1 MQDRKLIRDRTKIMT
16 PNDSHLACN
25 MGSVAIKD
33 RGVAGTD
40 LTRVVQDDDL
50 GLERLGALGRVVL
63 GVTGDVAA
71 LDVLD
76 GHVLDVEADVVSRV
90 GGLDL
95 ESTKS

>member
-1 MQDRKLIRDRTKIMT
+1 MSR
-16 PNDSHLACN
+16 
-25 MGSVAIKD
+25 VAIED

-40 LTRVVQDDDL
+40 LTGVVQDDEL
-50 GLERLGALGRVVL
+50 GLERGGALGRVVL

-95 ESTKS
+95 GSTKCQ